1 MKTTFI
7 MLIASLFFILQSC
20 NILYKTK
27 STNIEILTPG
37 KAKMPK
43 NYKNVAIQYN
53 NCNAALNPIY
63 AMSSNED
70 LLLRDKLYSDSLASW
85 VYINAF
91 HKYLKDQQ
99 FFDTIVN
106 AKSIFHNG
114 VALNDSL
121 IISRFSTLDTTNSDS
136 AYFLNPAVLQA
147 SKLIDKLPDSTS
159 GMKKDLYIDPDYGLH
174 TKYDIEKIAQQTGA
188 DFLLSLDFFGVLDG
202 LFSPDYFKNL
212 PDSLKFNY
220 INNVM
225 NHPDFAYRRK
235 SDSKGNSRFSYGYEL
250 ATQVINVIA
259 SWSIYDLK
267 KTEFTF
273 FHTKIDSLYW
283 TGDHELLRLSS
294 NSLPPLRDV
303 IFDASNISGI
313 NFAQFIS
320 PHWVSVERNY
330 YKSRYTDLKVTYQ
343 LIKKQRWIEAAEIL
357 KRNVYNKNKII
368 AAKSMYNMAFVCEM
382 NGEFDAAMDWAI
394 KSFHVFGS
402 KNQKH
407 SDNCT
412 KYINIIAQRKLDIQ
426 KIEGLQ

>member
-1 MKTTFI
+1 
-7 MLIASLFFILQSC
+7 
-20 NILYKTK
+20 
-27 STNIEILTPG
+27 
-37 KAKMPK
+37 
-43 NYKNVAIQYN
+43 
-53 NCNAALNPIY
+53 
-63 AMSSNED
+63 MSSNED

-85 VYINAF
+85 VYFNAF

-368 AAKSMYNMAFVCEM
+368 AAKSMYNLAFVCEM